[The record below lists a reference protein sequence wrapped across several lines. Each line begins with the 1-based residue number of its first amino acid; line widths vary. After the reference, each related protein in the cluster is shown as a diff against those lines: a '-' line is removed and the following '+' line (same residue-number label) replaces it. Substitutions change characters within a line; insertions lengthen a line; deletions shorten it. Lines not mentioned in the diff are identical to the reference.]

1 MPDTPKNI
9 SSEVI
14 LKYLKSFLKA
24 KRGRASELAKHLGVP
39 LPQLSNWMSGRF
51 SPGDD
56 VLERM
61 HSWKVTQEAQEATE
75 KAEAEVRLRS
85 AINSLRGR

>member
-14 LKYLKSFLKA
+14 LKDLKSFLKA

-51 SPGDD
+51 SPNPET
-56 VLERM
+56 LTSM
-61 HSWKVTQEAQEATE
+61 QSWKANATAQEA
-75 KAEAEVRLRS
+75 AESAEVKARLRS